1 MDIYVVQ
8 SGDTI
13 NSIAE
18 RYGVSAQKL
27 ILDNEL
33 SPNNLVPG
41 QTIVIVYP
49 NQTYTVQDGDS
60 LESIANTYGVTIM
73 QLLRNNPYL
82 SGREYVYPGE
92 TIIISYNTGD
102 KVLTNGFVY
111 PYINYDTLRKTLP
124 YLTYLSIFNY
134 SAGKEGEIITYY
146 DDSEIVQMAIKYG
159 TVPLMMIATLTPQG
173 EPNIAT
179 AYDILLSEEFQ
190 DRHIDNILNVM
201 KEKGYY
207 GVNMVFNYINTTNQ
221 KIYETFILKVSN
233 RLRSEGYLFF
243 ATFNLNLSNDDN
255 GEVTFEKVDYSGIS
269 QAVDIIIFI
278 QLNWSMNLGPP
289 APVSSI
295 YNLRTFV
302 DYVVNYVSPDKI
314 LIGKPIIS
322 YDWTLPYVP
331 DRTFANSLTLESTL
345 RLAYYVGAT
354 ILFDEISQT
363 PFFEY
368 TRYSLDKPEEHIVWS
383 IDARSIDAILQLVS
397 EYELAGTGIWS
408 IMVFI
413 PQLWLLINSQ
423 FEIIKVIP
431 DNF

>member
-13 NSIAE
+13 SSIAE

-27 ILDNEL
+27 IQDNEL

-92 TIIISYNTGD
+92 IITISYNTGD
-102 KVLTNGFVY
+102 EVLTNGFVY

-124 YLTYLSIFNY
+124 YLTYLSVFNY
-134 SAGKEGEIITYY
+134 SAGKEGEIISYY
-146 DDSEIVQMAIKYG
+146 EDSEIIQIATEYG
-159 TVPLMMIATLTPQG
+159 TVPLLMIATLTPQG

-179 AYDILLSEEFQ
+179 AYDILLNEEFQ
-190 DRHIDNILNVM
+190 DRHINNILNAM

-221 KIYETFILKVSN
+221 KIYENFISKVSN
-233 RLRSEGYLFF
+233 RLHSEGYLFF
-243 ATFNLNLSNDDN
+243 ATFNLNISNDN
-255 GEVTFEKVDYSGIS
+255 GEVIFEKVDYSGIN
-269 QAVDIIIFI
+269 QVVDALIFI
-278 QLNWSMNLGPP
+278 QLNWSINLGPP

-302 DYVVNYVSPDKI
+302 DYVINYVSPNKT
-314 LIGKPIIS
+314 LLGKPIIS

-331 DRTFANSLTLESTL
+331 ERTFANSLTLESTL
-345 RLAYYVGAT
+345 RLAYYVGAS
-354 ILFDEISQT
+354 ILFDETSQT

-368 TRYSLDKPEEHIVWS
+368 TRYSLSRPEEHIVWS
-383 IDARSIDAILQLVS
+383 IDARSIEAILELVS
-397 EYELAGTGIWS
+397 EYDLGGTGIWS

-423 FEIIKVIP
+423 YEIIKVIP